1 MDRTGWNHGQYMDG
15 IWLETENQLQLK
27 GMCKASTRQRN
38 KKEDRI
44 LEEQLKLF
52 VGGELGEGRTTGL
65 VTWL

>member
-1 MDRTGWNHGQYMDG
+1 MDS

-27 GMCKASTRQRN
+27 GMCINRN

-44 LEEQLKLF
+44 LEEQLKPF